1 MSLGQIVRAVVRP
14 GCLDAPWR
22 LPYGEGLRSG
32 LLNERVCAA
41 EAASGSPCAGV
52 GMR

>member
-22 LPYGEGLRSG
+22 LPYGEGLSSG
-32 LLNERVCAA
+32 GGEWIALRRRRHAVILWRKELT
-41 EAASGSPCAGV
+41 
-52 GMR
+52 